1 MSDKEHKRETIV
13 AFTGSADDG
22 NAWLQAAWL
31 DPQIEITVTEEK
43 GADSSAVCPKP
54 RQWIW
59 LAWLPAP
66 FCE

>member
-43 GADSSAVCPKP
+43 GADSSA
-54 RQWIW
+54 I
-59 LAWLPAP
+59 L
-66 FCE
+66 

>member
-43 GADSSAVCPKP
+43 GADSSAVLSKA
-54 RQWIW
+54 QAMD
-59 LAWLPAP
+59 LARLVAGTIL
-66 FCE
+66 